1 MKKQSRRLGLATVG
15 AMFTGAAFGAPA
27 ATAAP
32 TPAAAPTPNAAP
44 VAAAA
49 HVATAVHIATAV
61 PTTPSVWQTVRY
73 GARGA
78 VVKQI
83 QRIVGA
89 YADGIFGPKTLAA
102 VKRWQGSHGLVV
114 DGIIGPKTAAK
125 MRLSSGSSGG
135 STAPV
140 STSGYGA
147 WQNVRYGARGA
158 VVKDIQRVV
167 GAYADGVF
175 GPKTLSA
182 VKSWQGSH
190 GLLRDGVVGPKTA
203 AAMRLDPAASTS
215 RTSDAPS
222 RDTDRTSVRD
232 RVIDTAAAYTG
243 IMYQWGG
250 TSPSTGFDCS
260 GYVQFVLGKVGISA
274 PRTTYAQLT
283 HFAPT
288 SNPQP
293 GDLVFIGTG
302 HVGIY
307 AGGGMMYDSGKP
319 GIPTQ
324 KRRIF
329 SGVIR
334 YRSVI

>member
-1 MKKQSRRLGLATVG
+1 
-15 AMFTGAAFGAPA
+15 
-27 ATAAP
+27 
-32 TPAAAPTPNAAP
+32 

-49 HVATAVHIATAV
+49 HIATAVHIATTV
-61 PTTPSVWQTVRY
+61 PTTPSVWHTVRYGARGAVVKQVQRIVGTTADGVFGPKTLAAVKRWQGRHGLLVDGIVGPKTAAKMRLSGGSSGGSTAPVTTSGYGSWQNVRY

-83 QRIVGA
+83 QR
-89 YADGIFGPKTLAA
+89 
-102 VKRWQGSHGLVV
+102 
-114 DGIIGPKTAAK
+114 
-125 MRLSSGSSGG
+125 
-135 STAPV
+135 
-140 STSGYGA
+140 
-147 WQNVRYGARGA
+147 
-158 VVKDIQRVV
+158 VV
-167 GAYADGVF
+167 GSYADGVF
-175 GPKTLSA
+175 GAKTQSA
-182 VKSWQGSH
+182 VKSWQGRH

-203 AAMRLDPAASTS
+203 AAMKLDPSSSTS
-215 RTSDAPS
+215 RGTDAPS
-222 RDTDRTSVRD
+222 RDTDRSSVRD
-232 RVIDTAAAYTG
+232 RIINTAAAYTG

-260 GYVQFVLGKVGISA
+260 GYVQFVLGKVGISS
-274 PRTTYAQLT
+274 PRTTYAQLD
-283 HFAPT
+283 HFAAT

-324 KRRIF
+324 KRLIF

-334 YRSVI
+334 YRSVV

>member
-1 MKKQSRRLGLATVG
+1 MG
-15 AMFTGAAFGAPA
+15 ALFTGTAFGAPA
-27 ATAAP
+27 AHAAP
-32 TPAAAPTPNAAP
+32 TPAAAPTPGAAP

-83 QRIVGA
+83 QRIVGTT
-89 YADGIFGPKTLAA
+89 ADGIFGPKTYAA
-102 VKRWQGSHGLVV
+102 VKRWQGRHALVV
-114 DGIIGPKTAAK
+114 DGIVGPRTAGK

-140 STSGYGA
+140 STSGYSS

-158 VVKDIQRVV
+158 VVTAIQRVV
-167 GAYADGVF
+167 GAHADGVF

-182 VKSWQGSH
+182 VKSWQGRH

-203 AAMRLDPAASTS
+203 AAMRLAPSSSTS
-215 RTSDAPS
+215 RGSDAPS
-222 RDTDRTSVRD
+222 RDTDRTSVRS
-232 RVIDTAAAYTG
+232 RILATAANYTG

-260 GYVQFVLGKVGISA
+260 GYVKFVLARVGISA
-274 PRTTYAQLT
+274 PRTTYAQLD
-283 HFAPT
+283 HFPAT

-329 SGVIR
+329 SGVTR